1 MRERRI
7 RSLPAVLILA
17 VACGGCGERDAGD
30 ANPAA
35 ESTPGVPAMQTGSG
49 QFTFHDARGNSD
61 RPITVRYHMPDG
73 YTPETPIV
81 FVMHGASRTGQRY
94 FDDWEEHAAAH
105 GFLLVVPEFD
115 ADNYPGSQWYNLGNV
130 FPDTDAAPDPDA
142 DPDAVDGAAAT
153 GVDAAPATG
162 PAPRNLESAWSFTAI
177 EHLFDAV
184 RAATGSTRTTFRIF
198 GHSAGSQFVHRL
210 LMTRPETPVERAV
223 AANAGWY
230 TMPDESVAW
239 PYGLG
244 DSGFDVAGL
253 AGFLQ
258 LPVTVLLGD
267 ADTVT
272 TAGNLRR
279 TPEAM
284 LQGPHRFT
292 RGHTFYAA
300 ARSAA
305 TALGVDFGWALDTVP
320 GAGHSNALMAPRAA
334 EILAR

>member
-7 RSLPAVLILA
+7 GALLALAILA
-17 VACGGCGERDAGD
+17 MACGGNGEEDDPDPGS
-30 ANPAA
+30 AA
-35 ESTPGVPAMQTGSG
+35 EGAPGAPTLHPGSG
-49 QFTFHDARGNSD
+49 EFTFHDARGHAD

-94 FDDWEEHAAAH
+94 FNDWEPHAVTH
-105 GFLLVVPEFD
+105 GFLLLVPEFD
-115 ADNYPGSQWYNLGNV
+115 GENYPGSRWYNLGNV
-130 FPDTDAAPDPDA
+130 FPDPDAADPTA
-142 DPDAVDGAAAT
+142 HNP
-153 GVDAAPATG
+153 
-162 PAPRNLESAWSFTAI
+162 ESAWTYTAI

-184 RAATGSTRTTFRIF
+184 RTASGSSRTTFRIF

-210 LMTRPETPVERAV
+210 LMTRPAAPVERAV

-230 TMPDESVAW
+230 TLPDADTAW

-244 DSGFDVAGL
+244 ESGFEVAGL
-253 AGFLQ
+253 TGMLQ

-284 LQGPHRFT
+284 LQGPHRFA
-292 RGHTFYAA
+292 RGHSFYAA
-300 ARSAA
+300 AHSAA
-305 TALGVDFGWALDTVP
+305 ESLGVPFAWALDTVP

>member
-1 MRERRI
+1 MKERRG
-7 RSLPAVLILA
+7 RALPAALILA
-17 VACGGCGERDAGD
+17 LACGGCGERDAAD
-30 ANPAA
+30 ANPAVEA
-35 ESTPGVPAMQTGSG
+35 APGVPAIQSGSG
-49 QFTFHDARGNSD
+49 QFTFHDALGNAD
-61 RPITVRYHMPDG
+61 RPITVRYHMPDA

-81 FVMHGASRTGQRY
+81 FVMHGASRAGQRY
-94 FDDWEEHAAAH
+94 FDDWEEHAVAH
-105 GFLLVVPEFD
+105 GFLLVVPVFD

-130 FPDTDAAPDPDA
+130 FPD
-142 DPDAVDGAAAT
+142 PDAVDDAGA
-153 GVDAAPATG
+153 DQAAPGSAT
-162 PAPRNLESAWSFTAI
+162 RNPESSWSFTAI

-244 DSGFDVAGL
+244 GSGFEAAGL

-272 TAGNLRR
+272 TASNLRR
-279 TPEAM
+279 TPEAL

-292 RGHTFYAA
+292 RGHTFYTAA
-300 ARSAA
+300 QSAA
-305 TALGVDFGWALDTVP
+305 EALGVDFGWALDTVP

>member
-1 MRERRI
+1 MRERRN
-7 RSLPAVLILA
+7 RTLPAVLILA
-17 VACGGCGERDAGD
+17 VACGACGEGNGRN
-30 ANPAA
+30 ANPVA
-35 ESTPGVPAMQTGSG
+35 ESAPGVPALQWGSG
-49 QFTFHDARGNSD
+49 QFTFHDARGNAD

-130 FPDTDAAPDPDA
+130 FPDPDAAT
-142 DPDAVDGAAAT
+142 AAAT
-153 GVDAAPATG
+153 GSAT
-162 PAPRNLESAWSFTAI
+162 RNPESSWSFTAI

-210 LMTRPETPVERAV
+210 LMTRPEAPIELAV

-244 DSGFDVAGL
+244 GSGFEAAGL

-258 LPVTVLLGD
+258 LPLTVLLGD

-300 ARSAA
+300 ARSTA

>member
-1 MRERRI
+1 MKERRD
-7 RSLPAVLILA
+7 RALPAVLILA
-17 VACGGCGERDAGD
+17 VACGGCGERDGRD
-30 ANPAA
+30 ANPPTEAA
-35 ESTPGVPAMQTGSG
+35 PGVPTLQSGSG
-49 QFTFHDARGNSD
+49 RFTFHDARGNAD
-61 RPITVRYHMPDG
+61 RPITVRYHLPDG

-94 FDDWEEHAAAH
+94 FDDWEEHAIAH

-130 FPDTDAAPDPDA
+130 FSDSDSDALDA
-142 DPDAVDGAAAT
+142 NAGSGAAAN
-153 GVDAAPATG
+153 ATHN
-162 PAPRNLESAWSFTAI
+162 PESAWSFTAV

-184 RAATGSTRTTFRIF
+184 RAAIGSSRTTFRIF

-210 LMTRPETPVERAV
+210 LMTRPNAPVERTV

-230 TMPDESVAW
+230 TLPDDDTAW

-244 DSGFDVAGL
+244 GSGFEVAGL
-253 AGFLQ
+253 AGLLQ

-292 RGHTFYAA
+292 RGHTFHAT

-305 TALGVDFGWALDTVP
+305 ESLGVPFGWALDTVP

>member
-1 MRERRI
+1 
-7 RSLPAVLILA
+7 
-17 VACGGCGERDAGD
+17 
-30 ANPAA
+30 
-35 ESTPGVPAMQTGSG
+35 
-49 QFTFHDARGNSD
+49 
-61 RPITVRYHMPDG
+61 
-73 YTPETPIV
+73 V
-81 FVMHGASRTGQRY
+81 F
-94 FDDWEEHAAAH
+94 
-105 GFLLVVPEFD
+105 
-115 ADNYPGSQWYNLGNV
+115 
-130 FPDTDAAPDPDA
+130 PDPDA
-142 DPDAVDGAAAT
+142 AADRAAAA
-153 GVDAAPATG
+153 GADQAADADAEQAAAG
-162 PAPRNLESAWSFTAI
+162 PNARNPESAWSFSAI

-184 RAATGSTRTTFRIF
+184 RTATGSTRTTFRIF

-210 LMTRPETPVERAV
+210 LMTHPETPVERAV

-244 DSGFDVAGL
+244 DSGFEAAGL

-272 TAGNLRR
+272 TASNLRR

-292 RGHTFYAA
+292 RGHTFYSA

-305 TALGVDFGWALDTVP
+305 EALGVDFGWALDTVP

>member
-1 MRERRI
+1 MRERRN
-7 RSLPAVLILA
+7 RVLPALSILA
-17 VACGGCGERDAGD
+17 LACGGSGEEDARDPGS
-30 ANPAA
+30 AA
-35 ESTPGVPAMQTGSG
+35 EAAPGVPEFQPGSH
-49 QFTFHDARGNSD
+49 QFTFHDARGNAD

-94 FDDWEEHAAAH
+94 FDDWEPHAVTH

-115 ADNYPGSQWYNLGNV
+115 ADNYPGSQWYNLGNL
-130 FPDTDAAPDPDA
+130 FPDTDAAD
-142 DPDAVDGAAAT
+142 AT
-153 GVDAAPATG
+153 GAHNP
-162 PAPRNLESAWSFTAI
+162 ESNWTFTAI

-184 RAATGSTRTTFRIF
+184 RTASGSTRTTFRIF

-210 LMTRPETPVERAV
+210 LMTRPDAPVERVV

-230 TMPDESVAW
+230 TLPDDDTAW

-244 DSGFDVAGL
+244 GSGFEVAGL
-253 AGFLQ
+253 AALLQ

-272 TAGNLRR
+272 TASNLRR

-292 RGHTFYAA
+292 RGHTFHATA
-300 ARSAA
+300 QSAA
-305 TALGVDFGWALDTVP
+305 EALGVPFAWALDTVP

>member
-1 MRERRI
+1 MKERRLGAL
-7 RSLPAVLILA
+7 LPLLILA
-17 VACGGCGERDAGD
+17 VACGGCGERDGRD
-30 ANPAA
+30 PGPAA
-35 ESTPGVPAMQTGSG
+35 DAAPGVPELLPGSHE
-49 QFTFHDARGNSD
+49 FTFHDTRGNTD

-81 FVMHGASRTGQRY
+81 FVIHGNSRAGERY
-94 FDDWEEHAAAH
+94 FNDWEPHAASH
-105 GFLLVVPEFD
+105 GFLLLVPVFD
-115 ADNYPGSQWYNLGNV
+115 TGSYPGNQWYNLGNV
-130 FPDTDAAPDPDA
+130 FPDADSPDA
-142 DPDAVDGAAAT
+142 SDGA
-153 GVDAAPATG
+153 
-162 PAPRNLESAWSFTAI
+162 RNPEFTWTFTAI

-184 RAATGSTRTTFRIF
+184 RTATGSTRTTFRIY

-210 LMTRPETPVERAV
+210 LMTRPDAPVERAL

-230 TMPDESVAW
+230 TMPDEGVAW

-244 DSGFDVAGL
+244 GSGFQVTGL
-253 AGFLQ
+253 AGLLQ

-267 ADTVT
+267 ADTIT
-272 TAGNLRR
+272 TSSNLRR

-292 RGHTFYAA
+292 RGHTFYATA
-300 ARSAA
+300 QSAA
-305 TALGVDFGWALDTVP
+305 ESLGVPFGWALDTVP

>member
-1 MRERRI
+1 MKKRRC
-7 RSLPAVLILA
+7 RVLPATAVLAL
-17 VACGGCGERDAGD
+17 ACGGSGEGD
-30 ANPAA
+30 GRAA
-35 ESTPGVPAMQTGSG
+35 EPADEATPGTLSIHPGSG
-49 QFTFHDARGNSD
+49 EFTFHDALGNAD

-130 FPDTDAAPDPDA
+130 FLDPDA
-142 DPDAVDGAAAT
+142 GAAA
-153 GVDAAPATG
+153 DADPARAAAPATAG
-162 PAPRNLESAWSFTAI
+162 PAATAPATRNPESAWSFSAI

-244 DSGFDVAGL
+244 DSGLEAAGL

-300 ARSAA
+300 AQSAA

-320 GAGHSNALMAPRAA
+320 GAGHSNTLMAPRAA

>member
-1 MRERRI
+1 MKERR
-7 RSLPAVLILA
+7 RRALPAVLILA
-17 VACGGCGERDAGD
+17 VACGGSGERDAAD
-30 ANPAA
+30 SNPAA
-35 ESTPGVPAMQTGSG
+35 EAAPGVPAIQSGSG
-49 QFTFHDARGNSD
+49 QFTFRDARGNAD

-81 FVMHGASRTGQRY
+81 FVMHGASRAGQRY

-115 ADNYPGSQWYNLGNV
+115 AENYPGSQWYNLGNV
-130 FPDTDAAPDPDA
+130 FPD
-142 DPDAVDGAAAT
+142 PDAVDASTDADRTAAA
-153 GVDAAPATG
+153 DQAAAG
-162 PAPRNLESAWSFTAI
+162 PAARNPESAWSFTAI

-184 RAATGSTRTTFRIF
+184 RDATGSTRTTFRIF

-210 LMTRPETPVERAV
+210 LMTRPDAPVERAV

-244 DSGFDVAGL
+244 DSGFEAAGL
-253 AGFLQ
+253 TGFLQ
-258 LPVTVLLGD
+258 LHVTVLLGD

-305 TALGVDFGWALDTVP
+305 EALGVDFGWALDTVP

-334 EILAR
+334 EILTR

>member
-1 MRERRI
+1 MKERR
-7 RSLPAVLILA
+7 SLAFVAALILA
-17 VACGGCGERDAGD
+17 MACGRAGEEDGRATD
-30 ANPAA
+30 PAA
-35 ESTPGVPAMQTGSG
+35 EASPGAPALQPGSG
-49 QFTFHDARGNSD
+49 QFTFHDSRGNAD
-61 RPITVRYHMPDG
+61 RPITVRYHMPEG
-73 YTPETPIV
+73 YAPETPIV

-94 FDDWEEHAAAH
+94 FNDWEPHAIVH

-115 ADNYPGSQWYNLGNV
+115 ADNYPGSRWYNLGNV
-130 FPDTDAAPDPDA
+130 FPDPDSDPLDASANA
-142 DPDAVDGAAAT
+142 GSGSAAAT
-153 GVDAAPATG
+153 PHN
-162 PAPRNLESAWSFTAI
+162 PESAWTFTAI

-184 RAATGSTRTTFRIF
+184 RTAAGSSRTTFRIF

-210 LMTRPETPVERAV
+210 LMTRPDAPVERAV

-230 TMPDESVAW
+230 TLPDDDTAW

-244 DSGFDVAGL
+244 GSGFEVAGL
-253 AGFLQ
+253 TEFLQ

-272 TAGNLRR
+272 TASNLRR

-292 RGHTFYAA
+292 RGHTFHAT

-305 TALGVDFGWALDTVP
+305 ESLGVPFGWVLDTVP
-320 GAGHSNALMAPRAA
+320 GAGHSNALMASRAA

>member
-1 MRERRI
+1 MKERRNGA
-7 RSLPAVLILA
+7 LPAVLILA
-17 VACGGCGERDAGD
+17 VACGGSGEEDAAD
-30 ANPAA
+30 TNPAGEA
-35 ESTPGVPAMQTGSG
+35 APGVPTLQSGSG
-49 QFTFHDARGNSD
+49 QFTFQDARGNAD
-61 RPITVRYHMPDG
+61 RPITVRYHMPGG

-81 FVMHGASRTGQRY
+81 FVMHGASRAGQRY
-94 FDDWEEHAAAH
+94 FDDWKEHAIAH

-130 FPDTDAAPDPDA
+130 FPDPDAADATRNPDS
-142 DPDAVDGAAAT
+142 T
-153 GVDAAPATG
+153 
-162 PAPRNLESAWSFTAI
+162 WSFTAI

-210 LMTRPETPVERAV
+210 LMTRPEAPVERAV

-244 DSGFDVAGL
+244 DSGLDAAGL

-292 RGHTFYAA
+292 RGHAFYGAA
-300 ARSAA
+300 QSAA
-305 TALGVDFGWALDTVP
+305 EALGLDFGWALDTVP
-320 GAGHSNALMAPRAA
+320 GAGHSNALMALRAA

>member
-1 MRERRI
+1 MRERRN
-7 RSLPAVLILA
+7 RTLPAVLILA
-17 VACGGCGERDAGD
+17 LACGGCGERDAAD

-35 ESTPGVPAMQTGSG
+35 EATPGVPALQSGSG
-49 QFTFHDARGNSD
+49 QFTFHDARGNAD

-81 FVMHGASRTGQRY
+81 FVMHGASRAGQRY
-94 FDDWEEHAAAH
+94 FDDWEEHAIAH

-130 FPDTDAAPDPDA
+130 FPDPDAAA
-142 DPDAVDGAAAT
+142 DQAAA
-153 GVDAAPATG
+153 G
-162 PAPRNLESAWSFTAI
+162 PANRNPESAWSFTAI

-210 LMTRPETPVERAV
+210 LMTRPEAPVERAV

-244 DSGFDVAGL
+244 GSGIDAAGL

-272 TAGNLRR
+272 TASNLRR
-279 TPEAM
+279 TPEAL

-292 RGHTFYAA
+292 RGHTFHAA

-305 TALGVDFGWALDTVP
+305 EALEVDFGWALDTVP
-320 GAGHSNALMAPRAA
+320 GAGHSNALMAARAA

>member
-1 MRERRI
+1 MKERRI
-7 RSLPAVLILA
+7 GALLALSILA
-17 VACGGCGERDAGD
+17 LACGGSGEEDGRDPGS
-30 ANPAA
+30 AA
-35 ESTPGVPAMQTGSG
+35 EATPGVPEFLPGSHE
-49 QFTFHDARGNSD
+49 FTFHDARGNAD

-73 YTPETPIV
+73 YTPDTPIV

-94 FDDWEEHAAAH
+94 FEDWEPLAVTH

-115 ADNYPGSQWYNLGNV
+115 ADNYPGSQWYNLGNL
-130 FPDTDAAPDPDA
+130 FPDTDAAD
-142 DPDAVDGAAAT
+142 AT
-153 GVDAAPATG
+153 GAHNP
-162 PAPRNLESAWSFTAI
+162 ESNWTFTAI

-184 RAATGSTRTTFRIF
+184 RTASGSTRTTFRIF

-210 LMTRPETPVERAV
+210 LMTRPGAPVERVV

-230 TMPDESVAW
+230 TLPDDDTAW

-244 DSGFDVAGL
+244 GSGFEVAGL
-253 AGFLQ
+253 TALLQ

-272 TAGNLRR
+272 TASNLRR

-292 RGHTFYAA
+292 RGHTFHATA
-300 ARSAA
+300 QSAA
-305 TALGVDFGWALDTVP
+305 EALGVPFAWVLDTVP

>member
-1 MRERRI
+1 MRERR
-7 RSLPAVLILA
+7 RRALPAALILA
-17 VACGGCGERDAGD
+17 VGCSGCGERDAAD
-30 ANPAA
+30 SNPAA
-35 ESTPGVPAMQTGSG
+35 EAAPGVPALQSGSG
-49 QFTFHDARGNSD
+49 QFTFHDARGNAD

-94 FDDWEEHAAAH
+94 FDDWEEHAIAH

-130 FPDTDAAPDPDA
+130 FPDPDA
-142 DPDAVDGAAAT
+142 ETTPNADRPADAGADQAAA
-153 GVDAAPATG
+153 GSAT
-162 PAPRNLESAWSFTAI
+162 RNPESAWSFAAI

-210 LMTRPETPVERAV
+210 LMTRPDAPVERAV

-244 DSGFDVAGL
+244 DSGFDAAGL

-300 ARSAA
+300 AQSAA
-305 TALGVDFGWALDTVP
+305 EALGVDFGWALDTVP

>member
-1 MRERRI
+1 MRERRN
-7 RSLPAVLILA
+7 RVLLALSILA
-17 VACGGCGERDAGD
+17 LACGGSGAEDARDPGS
-30 ANPAA
+30 AA
-35 ESTPGVPAMQTGSG
+35 EAAPGVPEFLQGSHE
-49 QFTFHDARGNSD
+49 FTFHDARGNAD

-73 YTPETPIV
+73 YTPDTPIV

-94 FDDWEEHAAAH
+94 FEDWEPHAVTH

-130 FPDTDAAPDPDA
+130 FPDPDAA
-142 DPDAVDGAAAT
+142 GAHN
-153 GVDAAPATG
+153 P
-162 PAPRNLESAWSFTAI
+162 ESAWTFTAI

-184 RAATGSTRTTFRIF
+184 RTASGSTRTTFRIF

-210 LMTRPETPVERAV
+210 LMTRPGAPVERAV

-230 TMPDESVAW
+230 TLPDDDTAW

-244 DSGFDVAGL
+244 GSGFEVAGL
-253 AGFLQ
+253 AALLQ

-272 TAGNLRR
+272 TARSLRR

-292 RGHTFYAA
+292 RGHTFHATA
-300 ARSAA
+300 QSAA
-305 TALGVDFGWALDTVP
+305 ETLGVPFAWALDTVP

-334 EILAR
+334 AILAR

>member
-1 MRERRI
+1 MQRA
-7 RSLPAVLILA
+7 AVRALSTSAALLAVMA
-17 VACGGCGERDAGD
+17 VACGGSGD
-30 ANPAA
+30 ATPALH
-35 ESTPGVPAMQTGSG
+35 TGSG
-49 QFTFHDARGNSD
+49 EFVFHDTRGNAE

-73 YTPETPIV
+73 YGPETPIV
-81 FVMHGASRTGQRY
+81 FVMHGNSRTGQRY
-94 FDDWEEHAAAH
+94 FNDWEPHAIAH
-105 GFLLVVPEFD
+105 GFLLLVPEFD
-115 ADNYPGSQWYNLGNV
+115 RDNYPGNQWYNLGNV
-130 FPDTDAAPDPDA
+130 FPEADAPDA
-142 DPDAVDGAAAT
+142 SDGA
-153 GVDAAPATG
+153 
-162 PAPRNLESAWSFTAI
+162 RNPESTWTFTAI

-184 RAATGSTRTTFRIF
+184 RTSTGSARTTFRIY

-210 LMTRPETPVERAV
+210 LMTRPDAPVERAV

-244 DSGFDVAGL
+244 GSGFEVAGL
-253 AGFLQ
+253 ADLLQ

-267 ADTVT
+267 ADTIT
-272 TAGNLRR
+272 TSSNLRR

-292 RGHTFYAA
+292 RGHAFHAT

-305 TALGVDFGWALDTVP
+305 EALGVPFGWALDTVP
-320 GAGHSNALMAPRAA
+320 DAGHSNALMAPRAA